1 MDDDVQTVIRD
12 IIRNVPEVVGAVL
25 IDSDGIPMAW
35 DGRFDLAP
43 NDLGAILAASYSC
56 YTALGADLG
65 QMTTKSIM
73 VEYDDLKLVH
83 YQMPRGSLVLVAG
96 RDAPLGV
103 IRMEA
108 KRSIRVLTKCMK
120 STAEARARLMQS
132 LKFRKPKTTA
142 GGAGES
148 SNLISLLE
156 KKAISANENH

>member
-1 MDDDVQTVIRD
+1 MEEVQTIVRD
-12 IIRNVPEVVGAVL
+12 IMRNVPEVVGAVL
-25 IDSDGIPMAW
+25 IDSDGIPIAW

-43 NDLGAILAASYSC
+43 NDLGAILAASYTC
-56 YTALGADLG
+56 YSALGADLG

-83 YQMPRGSLVLVAG
+83 YQMPRGSLVLVAE

-120 STAEARARLMQS
+120 STAEARERLMES
-132 LKFRKPKTTA
+132 LKFRHQKPLDEH
-142 GGAGES
+142 AGES
-148 SNLISLLE
+148 SNLISMLE
-156 KKAISANENH
+156 KKAMTADEYH